1 MTRVRNFVADLAT
14 AGKSYKE
21 IKETSDIVYGD
32 KSLKKTAIYA
42 NIKKVN
48 LNQYC
53 LLWDFK
59 CPQIKLISIV
69 QKPKTNHNKHNISSL
84 VYV

>member
-1 MTRVRNFVADLAT
+1 MPVSNPDRCLSTRVLNQCAVRKQNKLLMFRKTDFVKKKFDFLCDLLT
-14 AGKSYKE
+14 
-21 IKETSDIVYGD
+21 
-32 KSLKKTAIYA
+32 
-42 NIKKVN
+42 

-59 CPQIKLISIV
+59 CPQIKLISII